1 MSTRVEITA
10 AAGERTASSL
20 IGVALSSRRQ
30 ALIAAVIATAGIAS
44 ITAAVLVRDGD
55 SSPPVDSRVEE
66 LIPEPDTDVLAQQA
80 FGLDL
85 TDTPRYVIEL
95 YLNGERMPDDETV
108 QAGSVNRV
116 VYQPGQARAVEK
128 LRAGENCARAIFY
141 PFAEGPT
148 SSRRGEVRWC
158 FRAA

>member
-1 MSTRVEITA
+1 MSTKVEITA

-20 IGVALSSRRQ
+20 TGVALSRRRQ
-30 ALIAAVIATAGIAS
+30 ALIAALIATAGIAS

-55 SSPPVDSRVEE
+55 GGPPVDSRVEE

-85 TDTPRYVIEL
+85 TDNPRYVIEM
-95 YLNGERMPDDETV
+95 YLNGERMPDDEIV
-108 QAGSVNRV
+108 QATSVNRV
-116 VYQPGQARAVEK
+116 VYQPGQDRAVEK
-128 LRAGENCARAIFY
+128 LRAGENCARAVFY
-141 PFAEGPT
+141 PFAEGPA
-148 SSRRGEVRWC
+148 SPRRGEVRWC